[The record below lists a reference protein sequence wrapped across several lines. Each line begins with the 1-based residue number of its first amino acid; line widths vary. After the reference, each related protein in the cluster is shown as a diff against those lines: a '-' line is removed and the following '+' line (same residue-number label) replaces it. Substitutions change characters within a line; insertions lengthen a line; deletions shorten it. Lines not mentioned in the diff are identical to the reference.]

1 MNTGRTKLV
10 VDLDANVSQINSQL
24 KSVQVNLSKLNLPPS
39 AEKSFNN
46 LFSKLDAEITNFRA
60 KASSAISSPAEL
72 KAFTGSWNKILE
84 LYRKLG
90 IEVKNLGAL
99 NPKQLQ
105 NLVPSDLATK
115 MSKVTAA
122 MDVFSQKTKQ
132 INSEAGKVK
141 GQITKATN
149 SLEGFKKQLTS
160 LESKKVLPDDD
171 FEKLANDARKAANEL
186 AAANQELAK
195 AQAAFDAAPRTK
207 TGKVDRRTKAG
218 RDASDNLAAA
228 EARVN
233 TASTDK
239 AKFDGWQDRYVKAS
253 SKDTEIAKLKQN
265 ISDTQTRIEKLKVT
279 LNSLTETDA
288 TKVFQELKTKIGEI
302 TGVDVSA
309 AQSVDDLKESLSEL
323 TQQSAN
329 QAQSA
334 IDALGKELSQLEPN
348 MQSTSKE
355 VDNTTQSFR
364 KMVNEANSIEQLKS
378 RLVAF
383 FSIGGVVQTFRRA
396 IQTAYESVREL
407 DEAMTAT
414 AVVTDFSVGDM
425 WEQLPQYTEMASKLG
440 ATLKGAYETMTLFY
454 QQGLDTNQATQLGT
468 ETMKMA
474 RIAGLDYAT
483 ATDYM
488 TAALRGFNLELN
500 QLSAQRVNDVYSK
513 LAAVTA
519 SDTEEISIAMTKTA
533 SIADSANMSL
543 ETTAA
548 LLSQIIN

>member
-1 MNTGRTKLV
+1 MSTGRTKLV
-10 VDLDANVSQINSQL
+10 VDLEANVGQINNQL
-24 KSVQVNLSKLNLPPS
+24 KSVQANLSKLNLPPS

-60 KASSAISSPAEL
+60 KASSAISSPSEL
-72 KAFTGSWNKILE
+72 RAFTGSWEKIVD
-84 LYRKLG
+84 LYRRLG
-90 IEVKNLGAL
+90 IEVKNLGTRG
-99 NPKQLQ
+99 PKQLQ

-122 MDVFSQKTKQ
+122 LDDFSQKTKQ

-149 SLEGFKKQLTS
+149 SLASLEKQLKT
-160 LESKKVLPDDD
+160 LEGKEVLPDAD
-171 FEKLANDARKAANEL
+171 FEKLAKDAREAANEL
-186 AAANQELAK
+186 AAATQQLAE
-195 AQAAFDAAPRTK
+195 AQAAVDAAPRTK
-207 TGKVDRRTKAG
+207 TGKLDRRTKAG
-218 RDASDNLAAA
+218 REASDSLLAA
-228 EARVN
+228 EARVDA
-233 TASTDK
+233 ASKNK
-239 AKFDGWQDRYVKAS
+239 AKFDGWQDRYAKAGS
-253 SKDTEIAKLKQN
+253 RDTELAKLKKN
-265 ISDTQTRIEKLKVT
+265 ISDTQARIEKLKVT
-279 LNSLTETDA
+279 LNGLTETNA

-309 AQSVDDLKESLSEL
+309 AQSIDDLKEALSEL

-348 MQSTSKE
+348 MENTSKE

-364 KMVNEANSIEQLKS
+364 EMVDEANRIDQLKS
-378 RLVAF
+378 RLVSF

-396 IQTAYESVREL
+396 IQTAYDSVREL
-407 DEAMTAT
+407 DEAMTET

-425 WEQLPQYTEMASKLG
+425 WEQLPQYTELANELG
-440 ATLKGAYETMTLFY
+440 ATVKGAYETMTLFY
-454 QQGLDTNQATQLGT
+454 QQGLDTNQSMQLGT

-474 RIAGLDYAT
+474 RIAGLNYAT

-500 QLSAQRVNDVYSK
+500 QTSAQRVNDVYSE
-513 LAAVTA
+513 LAAITA

-533 SIADSANMSL
+533 SIADSANMTL

-548 LLSQIIN
+548 LLSQIMN